1 MLQNKNFIRNK
12 FKTWIRKGGMFF
24 SFVANELCFKNALE
38 IQEYIPSLPHILI
51 SSVTCDTVLHIAISS
66 SFFFDK
72 YMYTIHD
79 CIMYIQSV
87 PKKTLFYVFANI
99 STVFKKVESR
109 AECDKKNFTT
119 HAKWWKFL
127 KKEWK
132 ANLWSTLRIRNTPH
146 SAGEEFRPIF
156 SYI

>member
-1 MLQNKNFIRNK
+1 
-12 FKTWIRKGGMFF
+12 MFF
-24 SFVANELCFKNALE
+24 SFVANEFCFKNALE

-66 SFFFDK
+66 SFFFYK

-99 STVFKKVESR
+99 SADTYSRETSRISTEMAWQEASNNMRLDSVTWFTRNWHFRWNFDPYWKDSTTLCPGFNFFKHKMTVLSFLLFKIY
-109 AECDKKNFTT
+109 
-119 HAKWWKFL
+119 L
-127 KKEWK
+127 
-132 ANLWSTLRIRNTPH
+132 
-146 SAGEEFRPIF
+146 
-156 SYI
+156 